1 MLTTLSRISVF
12 RTLCYSFISYFLS
25 LSPKHPLDYQL
36 IQEKK
41 KKEELITSIVV
52 VNFNHRHTE
61 IISFSF
67 NVVKDVQSTSF

>member
-1 MLTTLSRISVF
+1 MVTKLVLTCLCPAVGSPQPGHTINKLVKVKIMLTTLSRISVF

-41 KKEELITSIVV
+41 KKKKNS
-52 VNFNHRHTE
+52 
-61 IISFSF
+61 
-67 NVVKDVQSTSF
+67 